1 MTSGSNPLSME
12 QMQALRRVRIELILL
27 GMALAKTD
35 DRSLILERFKAEDFQ
50 SEIVAQCLQAIKD
63 NKPEV
68 VVGLLSKWNIR
79 IEKRVATTL
88 LDMVRDS
95 GDEER
100 ARDVLQ
106 GVLIYGGVD
115 LKSAL
120 KQALS
125 KLGED

>member
-95 GDEER
+95 GDAER